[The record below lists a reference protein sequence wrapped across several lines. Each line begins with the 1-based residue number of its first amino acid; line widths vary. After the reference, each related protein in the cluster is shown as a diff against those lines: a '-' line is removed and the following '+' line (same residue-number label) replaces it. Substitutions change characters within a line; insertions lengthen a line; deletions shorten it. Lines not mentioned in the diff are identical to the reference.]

1 MGQAKPLSRP
11 PFKAGSVQGA
21 YTTGGG
27 SCIRP
32 QAHRF
37 CHLTERTEQSE
48 NTGTCL
54 PSARALKL
62 FPNVTSAV
70 APTPLIV
77 TIWLGASTTTR
88 SSSLKTC
95 STEIPVGFFGDQGT
109 AGVYTDGWQGSLRV
123 GLGRLCTLLN
133 CGLGLWVALGS
144 QQCTQ
149 MGGKSLQ
156 ASDWG
161 VCVHCWAA
169 GCPAWPR

>member
-1 MGQAKPLSRP
+1 M
-11 PFKAGSVQGA
+11 
-21 YTTGGG
+21 
-27 SCIRP
+27 RP

-109 AGVYTDGWQGSLRV
+109 AGVYTDGRIGALCA
-123 GLGRLCTLLN
+123 GLGRLCTLLC
-133 CGLGLWVALGS
+133 CGRPVVRDDGR
-144 QQCTQ
+144 
-149 MGGKSLQ
+149 
-156 ASDWG
+156 
-161 VCVHCWAA
+161 
-169 GCPAWPR
+169 PA

>member
-1 MGQAKPLSRP
+1 M
-11 PFKAGSVQGA
+11 
-21 YTTGGG
+21 
-27 SCIRP
+27 RP

-95 STEIPVGFFGDQGT
+95 LTKISVGFLGEQGT
-109 AGVYTDGWQGSLRV
+109 ATVYTN
-123 GLGRLCTLLN
+123 GR
-133 CGLGLWVALGS
+133 
-144 QQCTQ
+144 
-149 MGGKSLQ
+149 
-156 ASDWG
+156 
-161 VCVHCWAA
+161 
-169 GCPAWPR
+169 